1 MIPPVLRRWV
11 SVLDWLPGYKRADL
25 RADVVAGVTGAAI
38 LAPHAMAFAQ
48 IAKLPP
54 VVGLYAAVTPH
65 LVYSLLGRTPQF
77 AIGPLASISILSAVG
92 VAKLAP
98 SGSAQFIA
106 LSATLALLVGIVH
119 LVIAFGRL
127 SFVVRFLSEPVMAGF
142 LAAVAVL
149 VISTQ
154 LAALTGVT
162 LSGPT
167 GSIFD
172 TVGDFVRD
180 LDTGSV
186 ATVAFGLGSIALLV
200 ILRRVRN
207 VPGPLVLVAVASL
220 AVVLFDLDDHG
231 IAVVGT
237 VPSGLAGPSA
247 PPLGWHEVQTLLPVA
262 FAITMISL
270 LEAMSLGHTYADKH
284 GREVMADQEI
294 AAIGASNVTAGIF
307 QAMPVTSAIAQTAVL
322 DRVGAR
328 TQLTGVIAPALIGLL
343 LVFGAGLLDYVPIPA
358 LAAIVVVAVV
368 EFIKVAEVRRL
379 WRVQRADCWVLLATF
394 AGTIVLGLELGVLV
408 AVGTSVALVVYRVV
422 RPRFPEL
429 GRAAGADA
437 FVELDGHDT
446 ARPAPGVAIVRV
458 EAPLYFVNAPSLDA
472 RVRAIERDRP
482 DVRTLVLDC
491 GGVNFL
497 DATADHAL
505 RKLAGRLR
513 EAGIGL
519 LLVNVEDG
527 VRAVMD
533 ASGFTAL
540 VGEDAFFASD
550 ADALGSL
557 GVT

>member
-1 MIPPVLRRWV
+1 
-11 SVLDWLPGYKRADL
+11 
-25 RADVVAGVTGAAI
+25 
-38 LAPHAMAFAQ
+38 MAFAQ

-98 SGSAQFIA
+98 SGTAQFIA
-106 LSATLALLVGIVH
+106 LTATLALLVGIVH

-127 SFVVRFLSEPVMAGF
+127 SFVVRFLSEPVMTGF

-186 ATVAFGLGSIALLV
+186 ATVAFGFGSIALLV
-200 ILRRVRN
+200 VLRRVRN

-328 TQLTGVIAPALIGLL
+328 TQLTGVIAPTLIGLL

-368 EFIKVAEVRRL
+368 EFVKVAEVRRL

-408 AVGTSVALVVYRVV
+408 AVGTSVALIVYRVV
-422 RPRFPEL
+422 RPRLPEL
-429 GRAAGADA
+429 GRAAGM
-437 FVELDGHDT
+437 
-446 ARPAPGVAIVRV
+446 R
-458 EAPLYFVNAPSLDA
+458 
-472 RVRAIERDRP
+472 
-482 DVRTLVLDC
+482 
-491 GGVNFL
+491 
-497 DATADHAL
+497 
-505 RKLAGRLR
+505 
-513 EAGIGL
+513 IG
-519 LLVNVEDG
+519 
-527 VRAVMD
+527 
-533 ASGFTAL
+533 
-540 VGEDAFFASD
+540 
-550 ADALGSL
+550 
-557 GVT
+557 